1 MAVNGAGGQKPYSSV
16 LFCTWFS
23 SQSQCMCQKPVVLF
37 AFSSPLSAQLLVLFY
52 PARKV
57 EKGNAVLPLAIIHI
71 MKVD

>member
-1 MAVNGAGGQKPYSSV
+1 
-16 LFCTWFS
+16 
-23 SQSQCMCQKPVVLF
+23 MCQKPVVLF